1 MPVSTSRAGHAVV
14 SRDAWV
20 EARKTHLE
28 HEKEFTRQRD
38 ELSRERRQLP
48 WLEIN
53 QDYSFEGPEGMRS
66 LGELFGGRSQLIVY
80 HFMLGPDWDE
90 GCVSCS
96 FWADNFNGVDVHLA
110 HRDATFV
117 VVSRAPLQK
126 IESYKRRMDW
136 SFAWLSSSESTF
148 NLDMGVSHSP
158 DDVGEDELNYNFG
171 TQRFGGDEAPGVSVF
186 LRDDDGRIFLTY
198 QTFARGLDMV
208 NGAYHFL
215 DLTPNGRDE
224 DELPWTMAWLSR
236 HDAYG
241 D

>member
-1 MPVSTSRAGHAVV
+1 VV
-14 SRDAWV
+14 PREAWLDA
-20 EARKTHLE
+20 RRSHLE
-28 HEKEFTRQRD
+28 REKEFTRQRD
-38 ELSRERRQLP
+38 ELSRERRELP

-53 QDYSFEGPEGMRS
+53 QDYAFEGPEGERS
-66 LGELFGGRSQLIVY
+66 LGEFFDGRTQLIVY
-80 HFMLGPDWDE
+80 HFMPVSDWEE

-96 FWADNFNGVDVHLA
+96 FWADNFNGVDIHLA

-117 VVSRAPLQK
+117 VISRAPLEK
-126 IESYKRRMDW
+126 IESYKRRMGW
-136 SFAWLSSSESTF
+136 SFAWLSSSESRF
-148 NLDMGVSHSP
+148 NIDMGVSDSP
-158 DDVGEDELNYNFG
+158 DDVGEDE
-171 TQRFGGDEAPGVSVF
+171 APGVSV
-186 LRDDDGRIFLTY
+186 LRRGDDGRIFLTY

-236 HDAYG
+236 HDAYS